1 MTTFTSLGTRWVHK
15 ARGTTYR
22 ITGFARLHSKTLGI
36 PDVAIVTYQSEADQR
51 MWARPW
57 EEFLDGRY
65 EKLTADPTWQ
75 DRLQEEINWHRRQH
89 SQHVEAAHDIARD
102 CADRDNHE
110 VAMHLLEASHHLTTV
125 DRLKVLLRATG

>member
-1 MTTFTSLGTRWVHK
+1 MTKSDLGSRWQHK

-22 ITGFARLHSKTLGI
+22 ITGFATLHSKNLNI
-36 PDVAIVTYQSEADQR
+36 PDTVVVTYESEADQR
-51 MWARPW
+51 TWARPW
-57 EEFLDGRY
+57 DEFLDGRFV
-65 EKLTADPTWQ
+65 KLVAEPTWK
-75 DRLQEEINWHRRQH
+75 DRLEEEILWHRRQH